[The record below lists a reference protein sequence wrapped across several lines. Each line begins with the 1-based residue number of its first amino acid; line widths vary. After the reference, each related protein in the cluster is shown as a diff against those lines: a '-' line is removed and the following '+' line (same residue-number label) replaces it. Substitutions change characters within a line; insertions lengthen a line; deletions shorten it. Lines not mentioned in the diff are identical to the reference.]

1 MLPSGLTRRR
11 GDMQI
16 MIKNPED
23 RDLVVQILAR
33 NGYEIKQGKASK
45 PGTKNMTVGTVVFW
59 QEGPGDH
66 E

>member
-1 MLPSGLTRRR
+1 
-11 GDMQI
+11 MQI

-33 NGYEIKQGKASK
+33 NGYAVKQGKATK